1 MQFRSPRHLY
11 FPDVGLLPFIATTG
25 DDSNGIGNGYDEFF
39 GDLAAAAVSGD
50 ATIDYDA
57 FVKKGDCMIMSNE
70 DNDEDHNELRGGN
83 ETTNERILPSGS
95 LTLVS

>member
-1 MQFRSPRHLY
+1 MKPRSPRHLY

-25 DDSNGIGNGYDEFF
+25 DGADGEDGSGGFDEFF

-57 FVKKGDCMIMSNE
+57 FV
-70 DNDEDHNELRGGN
+70 R
-83 ETTNERILPSGS
+83 
-95 LTLVS
+95 

>member
-1 MQFRSPRHLY
+1 MHFRSPRHLY

-25 DDSNGIGNGYDEFF
+25 DGSNGSGSGNGYDEFF

-57 FVKKGDCMIMSNE
+57 FVK
-70 DNDEDHNELRGGN
+70 
-83 ETTNERILPSGS
+83 
-95 LTLVS
+95 

>member
-25 DDSNGIGNGYDEFF
+25 DGGADGNGNGYDEFF

-57 FVKKGDCMIMSNE
+57 FVK
-70 DNDEDHNELRGGN
+70 
-83 ETTNERILPSGS
+83 
-95 LTLVS
+95 

>member
-11 FPDVGLLPFIATTG
+11 FPDVGLLPFIATSDG
-25 DDSNGIGNGYDEFF
+25 GNGNGNGFDEFF

-57 FVKKGDCMIMSNE
+57 FVK
-70 DNDEDHNELRGGN
+70 
-83 ETTNERILPSGS
+83 
-95 LTLVS
+95 

>member
-25 DDSNGIGNGYDEFF
+25 FDGADDGGNGGNGGNFGNGFDEFF

-57 FVKKGDCMIMSNE
+57 FVK
-70 DNDEDHNELRGGN
+70 
-83 ETTNERILPSGS
+83 
-95 LTLVS
+95 